1 MNDLQQYLINK
12 GYSNTLRGTVYQML
26 SNISCIAKAVLG
38 KEHKDPASLM
48 FLIERFDAVKKWMT
62 ENLSSLSLTKYANT
76 AAITIGSLHVSEN
89 EREQWSKKYNALS
102 AEHQTAYNRRK
113 HPEKKIR
120 IRGPRA
126 VEDVVLHHEDIEQP
140 RGLAPAKQTKAT
152 PAPISTP
159 ARAAR
164 AEEIEM
170 NDTFE
175 ELLSRLTQR
184 EQTRNDY
191 KRAMV
196 KALKHITLNDLAK
209 RPDTVFNY
217 ILSVNEHEIGTAYS
231 AATAFIKV
239 MTIPE
244 QHRRQLLAQYVNF
257 YDTHLK
263 KRIKQTHESYKR
275 DESRNLGYTYAT
287 LRTKVNEIIP
297 TEKNDEYRLLM
308 SLFINT
314 PPRRTNDYTK
324 IHVNIADDKT
334 SNILVWTEHDKYF
347 IFNDWKN
354 VMKTG
359 QQREPIINKRLID
372 DIQYYLNRH
381 PDQKVLLDHKPAWI
395 SSAF

>member
-1 MNDLQQYLINK
+1 M
-12 GYSNTLRGTVYQML
+12 
-26 SNISCIAKAVLG
+26 
-38 KEHKDPASLM
+38 
-48 FLIERFDAVKKWMT
+48 
-62 ENLSSLSLTKYANT
+62 
-76 AAITIGSLHVSEN
+76 
-89 EREQWSKKYNALS
+89 S

-120 IRGPRA
+120 LRGPRA
-126 VEDVVLHHEDIEQP
+126 VEDVVLQHEDIEQT
-140 RGLAPAKQTKAT
+140 RGPAPAKQTSAT
-152 PAPISTP
+152 LAPTSTP

-170 NDTFE
+170 KDTFE

-244 QHRRQLLAQYVNF
+244 QHRRKLLAQYIQF

-263 KRIKQTHESYKR
+263 KRIEQTRESYKR

-308 SLFINT
+308 SLFMNT

-334 SNILVWTEHDKYF
+334 SNILVWTAHDKYF